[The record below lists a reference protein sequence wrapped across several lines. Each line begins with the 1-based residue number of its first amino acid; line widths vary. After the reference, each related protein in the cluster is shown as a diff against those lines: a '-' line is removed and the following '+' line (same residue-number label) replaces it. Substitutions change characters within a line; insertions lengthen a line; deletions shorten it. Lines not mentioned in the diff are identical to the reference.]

1 MLLRQKLKSC
11 QLRLL
16 ALFLVLIS
24 TSFTALSQSIA
35 ELEALALQT
44 MQREK
49 DPQLRNPNI
58 EITPLAHN
66 ANTPPCQQPVTVR
79 WSSHKRYGAVNLALS
94 CTQPR
99 WQRYVSARIHGEL
112 PVILANQDLST
123 GQALND
129 QNTYLAWQD
138 ASLRRPN
145 TLTDL
150 QKINDYSVRHFI
162 ARDTPIQLQQLQ
174 PLVLI
179 KKGTQIT
186 ITTSNTQIR
195 IEMPGTALEDGI
207 KNKQIRV
214 QNNTSG
220 KVIKA
225 LVVSADMVV
234 VD

>member
-1 MLLRQKLKSC
+1 M
-11 QLRLL
+11 
-16 ALFLVLIS
+16 FII
-24 TSFTALSQSIA
+24 TSFTTLSQTTA

-66 ANTPPCQQPVTVR
+66 ANTPPCQQPVTAR
-79 WSSHKRYGAVNLALS
+79 WNSQKRYGVVHLALS

-99 WQRYVSARIHGEL
+99 WQRYVSGRIHGEL
-112 PVILANQDLST
+112 PVIFATQDLTS

-138 ASLRRPN
+138 ANLRLPN
-145 TLTDL
+145 TLTDP
-150 QKINDYSVRHFI
+150 QKVNDYSVRHFI

-174 PLVLI
+174 PRVLI

-186 ITTSNTQIR
+186 ITTSNAQIR

-225 LVVSADMVV
+225 WVVSADRVV